1 MLSLESYSLRFLP
14 CKYVAWW
21 KLVGIVWYIQALIC
35 SNSCD
40 NVTNDNCYKS
50 LPSRWLW
57 FRETSVIHVHRQSM
71 SSRLVL
77 GHKSPE
83 SPAGK
88 CPTYTILCPDL
99 DYPKTLKELS
109 AQKRL
114 YVVNSAVHWWRHQWV
129 RRKPFFAPC
138 GHLVG
143 WSGHGQ
149 KNKFRQLNGG
159 KWTQHIQYMS

>member
-1 MLSLESYSLRFLP
+1 MLQM
-14 CKYVAWW
+14 
-21 KLVGIVWYIQALIC
+21 II
-35 SNSCD
+35 
-40 NVTNDNCYKS
+40 VTNHCHPDGFGSEKPVLSMC
-50 LPSRWLW
+50 
-57 FRETSVIHVHRQSM
+57 TDHGQSM

-88 CPTYTILCPDL
+88 CLTYTILCPDL

-143 WSGHGQ
+143 
-149 KNKFRQLNGG
+149 
-159 KWTQHIQYMS
+159 